1 MNIKVTVKNAFD
13 KVVYCVISPAE
24 DREKQ
29 FKEVLGCRP
38 GQGFSADVYE
48 DRIVLV
54 DYFSGE
60 CRATFPILSEEECD
74 LPVTLHWVDAE

>member
-13 KVVYCVISPAE
+13 KIVYCVISPDE

-29 FKEVLGCRP
+29 FAEVLGCRP
-38 GQGFSADVYE
+38 GQGFSARVYD
-48 DRIVLV
+48 DRVVLV

-60 CRATFPILSEEECD
+60 NRATFPILSEEACD
-74 LPVTLHWVDAE
+74 LPVTLRWVSAE